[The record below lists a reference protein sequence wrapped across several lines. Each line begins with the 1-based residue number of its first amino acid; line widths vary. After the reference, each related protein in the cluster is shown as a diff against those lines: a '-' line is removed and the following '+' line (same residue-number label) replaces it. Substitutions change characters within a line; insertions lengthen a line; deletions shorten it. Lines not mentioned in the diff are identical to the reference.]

1 MKNTIFIAI
10 VLFSGLTFSSSFAQ
24 EKNTAKISATSSGS
38 SNATTKEISNE
49 QQQVSTDE
57 NGKLKLTIK
66 SNSQEPVEGGYSLSA
81 TNLEPIPVSTISTSE
96 KTIISND
103 VTYYDNLISDLEN
116 QITMIKANQIE
127 YDLAV
132 KTGKIQE
139 LELKLINAKTA
150 RTKLISNK

>member
-24 EKNTAKISATSSGS
+24 EKNTSKVSATSSGS

>member
-10 VLFSGLTFSSSFAQ
+10 VLFSGFTFSSSFAQ
-24 EKNTAKISATSSGS
+24 EKNTAKVSAASSGS
-38 SNATTKEISNE
+38 STATTKEISNE
-49 QQQVSTDE
+49 HQQISTDE
-57 NGKLKLTIK
+57 NGKLKLTVI
-66 SNSQEPVEGGYSLSA
+66 SNSVEPVEGGYSLSA
-81 TNLEPIPVSTISTSE
+81 SNLEPTPVSTISTSE
-96 KTIISND
+96 KTIISTD

>member
-10 VLFSGLTFSSSFAQ
+10 VLFSGFTFSSSFAQ
-24 EKNTAKISATSSGS
+24 EKNTSKVSAASSGS
-38 SNATTKEISNE
+38 SNATTKEINNE
-49 QQQVSTDE
+49 QQQISTDE
-57 NGKLKLTIK
+57 NGKLKLTVK
-66 SNSQEPVEGGYSLSA
+66 SNSQAPVEGGYSLSA
-81 TNLEPIPVSTISTSE
+81 TNLEPTPVSTISTSE

-116 QITMIKANQIE
+116 QITMIKASQIE
-127 YDLAV
+127 YDLAI